1 MESLLV
7 SSQDNASPA
16 TDPTARVRILET
28 TDLHMQLLGYDY
40 FADHPTPD
48 LGLVPL
54 ACVIETYRADPYAT
68 TFLFDNGD
76 FLQGNPLAEHA
87 IYDAPSD
94 MPNPMI
100 TAFNALSYD
109 AVALG
114 NHEFNYGIDVLNR
127 VITDAAFPVVCANI
141 TQTDGT
147 PVAPPYAIIEKGVM
161 CSDGQSRPIK
171 VGVFGVVTPQIL
183 RWDKAILDGK
193 LTAQDI
199 VQAAD
204 RCTRQMRDAGA
215 DIIVALCHSGI
226 GAEEWSSHM
235 ENAAITLAALPEVDV
250 VLLGHTHDQFPD
262 PRAQNTRIVDHDKGT
277 IHGKPSVMAGF
288 YGSHLDVIALDL
300 TWSKNGW
307 RIAQSKSKLHPP
319 NPTCNTALQRSLTQA
334 VDQAHQAT
342 REQIKQPIAT
352 SRVSL
357 NSHFSTTAPDLT
369 LELLADAQINHMQ
382 RASLG
387 TSWQDIPVLAVAA
400 PFRVG
405 GRGGPNHFID
415 IAAGPMT
422 LRDAAAFYPFTNT
435 LYGVRRSGAQIKTWL
450 EKVALYFNKIRPN
463 ETAQPLINPDIPP
476 YDFDVIYGLTYA
488 FDLSRN
494 HNRVVYLCHNGVPV
508 ADTDQ
513 FIVATNSYRANG
525 GGNFFVS
532 EPDDIAYVS
541 VDTTRNI
548 LIDCM
553 RKIQVLDRVPRE
565 VWRFAPIEGAAA
577 WFTSNAAARPP
588 VGRNIRP
595 SGKTRDGFG
604 IFTLTF

>member
-76 FLQGNPLAEHA
+76 FLQGNPLADHA

-147 PVAPPYAIIEKGVM
+147 PVAPPYTIIEKGVM

-235 ENAAITLAALPEVDV
+235 ENAAIPLAALP
-250 VLLGHTHDQFPD
+250 PC
-262 PRAQNTRIVDHDKGT
+262 RR
-277 IHGKPSVMAGF
+277 
-288 YGSHLDVIALDL
+288 L
-300 TWSKNGW
+300 TWFCWVIPMISF
-307 RIAQSKSKLHPP
+307 
-319 NPTCNTALQRSLTQA
+319 LT
-334 VDQAHQAT
+334 
-342 REQIKQPIAT
+342 P
-352 SRVSL
+352 
-357 NSHFSTTAPDLT
+357 APK
-369 LELLADAQINHMQ
+369 
-382 RASLG
+382 
-387 TSWQDIPVLAVAA
+387 IPVLSITTKAQ
-400 PFRVG
+400 FTGSLQLWRG
-405 GRGGPNHFID
+405 FTGRIW
-415 IAAGPMT
+415 AL
-422 LRDAAAFYPFTNT
+422 LR
-435 LYGVRRSGAQIKTWL
+435 
-450 EKVALYFNKIRPN
+450 
-463 ETAQPLINPDIPP
+463 LI
-476 YDFDVIYGLTYA
+476 
-488 FDLSRN
+488 
-494 HNRVVYLCHNGVPV
+494 
-508 ADTDQ
+508 
-513 FIVATNSYRANG
+513 
-525 GGNFFVS
+525 
-532 EPDDIAYVS
+532 
-541 VDTTRNI
+541 
-548 LIDCM
+548 
-553 RKIQVLDRVPRE
+553 
-565 VWRFAPIEGAAA
+565 
-577 WFTSNAAARPP
+577 
-588 VGRNIRP
+588 
-595 SGKTRDGFG
+595 
-604 IFTLTF
+604 